1 MTYDYYI
8 LRPLVQSKKET
19 YQKQIKEEKLN
30 QYIFDDKL
38 YPGFV
43 FERFKIRHDGH
54 YSPMDIDDFKR
65 GDFWFCTYDLE
76 EDRRI
81 DSVTMDNNL
90 PAIIQ
95 KTNRSYVSVCLLR
108 NRLQQT
114 SNVARISVTYSTV
127 LCVPFFRSYYMLTS
141 SVTH

>member
-8 LRPLVQSKKET
+8 LRPLVQSKKQT

-43 FERFKIRHDGH
+43 FERFKIKHDGH

-65 GDFWFCTYDLE
+65 GDYWFCTYDGSTISQEKYEKL
-76 EDRRI
+76 
-81 DSVTMDNNL
+81 
-90 PAIIQ
+90 
-95 KTNRSYVSVCLLR
+95 K
-108 NRLQQT
+108 NRL
-114 SNVARISVTYSTV
+114 SLDDWYRWEAEYKRNSLPINIKY
-127 LCVPFFRSYYMLTS
+127 FFKSLIHRLTS
-141 SVTH
+141 K

>member
-43 FERFKIRHDGH
+43 FERFKIRHDGC
-54 YSPMDIDDFKR
+54 YSPMDMDDFKR
-65 GDFWFCTYDLE
+65 GDFWFCTYDDSTISQ
-76 EDRRI
+76 EDYEKLKN
-81 DSVTMDNNL
+81 TL
-90 PAIIQ
+90 PLDEWYNWEAEYQ
-95 KTNRSYVSVCLLR
+95 RW
-108 NRLQQT
+108 RLP
-114 SNVARISVTYSTV
+114 IKIKY
-127 LCVPFFRSYYMLTS
+127 FFKSLIHRLTS
-141 SVTH
+141 K